1 MQMGN
6 QSMNIEWISVFYQVN
21 QPHFEHKF
29 GDSGYDVDKFLN
41 MIEVVWVYF
50 LWFLP
55 IIY

>member
-1 MQMGN
+1 MD
-6 QSMNIEWISVFYQVN
+6 IEWISDFYQVN

-41 MIEVVWVYF
+41 MIEVIWVYF